1 MADWIEGLSG
11 VTRAKLLR
19 LLRRS
24 KMSIAALAGELD
36 VTDNAIRTQIAS
48 LERDGIVEGAGVHR
62 ETGGKPARL
71 YGLTKEGEELFP
83 KAYALVLNGLIEE
96 ITRREGKEGAL
107 ELLREVGRRA
117 ASGQLV
123 TDDVEARVS
132 AAANMLRSL
141 GGDVDVHRTDG
152 GWHLKGYACPLSAVT
167 TNHAELCELARSIVQ
182 EITGRTVVEC
192 CDRSDRPRCGFTIA
206 EQQG

>member
-24 KMSIAALAGELD
+24 KMSITSLAGELG
-36 VTDNAIRTQIAS
+36 VTDNAIRTHIAS
-48 LERDGIVEGAGVHR
+48 LERDGIVEGAGIHR
-62 ETGGKPARL
+62 DTGGKPARL
-71 YGLTKEGEELFP
+71 LALTKEGEELFP
-83 KAYALVLNGLIEE
+83 KAYALVLDGLLEE

-117 ASGQLV
+117 ASGQLLNQ
-123 TDDVEARVS
+123 DVEARVS
-132 AAANMLRSL
+132 AAADMLRSL
-141 GGDVDVHRTDG
+141 GGDLDIQRTDG

-167 TNHAELCELARSIVQ
+167 MNHAELCELARSIVQ

-192 CDRSDRPRCGFTIA
+192 CDRSDRPRCGFKVA
-206 EQQG
+206 GEVG